1 MTSEPGLANADVMR
15 LRYRLG
21 TTDLEV
27 VGTPNCNADINNDG
41 DMDGADLLLLLGAW
55 GPCTACVEDLDG
67 DDTVG
72 VKDLLIL
79 LGSWGPCP

>member
-1 MTSEPGLANADVMR
+1 MANADVMR
-15 LRYRLG
+15 FRYRLG

-27 VGTPNCNADINNDG
+27 VGTPNSNADINNDG

-55 GPCTACVEDLDG
+55 GPCIGCGEDLEG
-67 DDTVG
+67 DDVVG
-72 VKDLLIL
+72 VKELLIL